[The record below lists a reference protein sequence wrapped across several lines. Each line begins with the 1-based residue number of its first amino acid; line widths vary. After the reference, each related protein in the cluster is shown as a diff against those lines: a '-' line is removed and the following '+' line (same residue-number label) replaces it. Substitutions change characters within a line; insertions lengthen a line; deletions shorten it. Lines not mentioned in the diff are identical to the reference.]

1 MGDARFEDA
10 KMTKTRFDHIDLSD
24 STFSQMRLAR
34 SKFNNV
40 DLSDIR
46 VENVTLANATIQNA
60 NLAGLSISDCDISGL
75 AHRRLFG
82 HRPDRRLAKESL
94 MPKLTIDGIAVE
106 VPPGSTVL
114 QAAEAAGIEIPRFCY
129 HDRLSI
135 AGNCRMCLVEIEK
148 TPPKPISSCTYPAA
162 EGMIVHT
169 DTPMVRNGRRGVMEF
184 LLINHP
190 LDCPICDQGGEC
202 DLQDQAMGYGMDH
215 SRYAENKR
223 AVNDKELGPLVKTVM
238 TRCIHCTRCI
248 RFISEVAGVPDLG
261 ATGRGEHMEVGTYV
275 ERALTS
281 ELSANIIDLCPVGA
295 LTSKP
300 YAFAA
305 RSWEL
310 SKTDSVDVLDAV
322 GANIRVDTRGP
333 EVLRV
338 LPRLNEDVNEEW
350 LGDKSRFALD
360 GLKRK
365 RLDKPW
371 VRRDGKLQAATWQ
384 QAFDAIAAKLHG
396 QAGDRIGAI
405 AGDLCDAESM
415 LALKDLMTALG
426 SANLDCRQD
435 GAQLT
440 NARRDYYTFNTQI
453 AGIEDADAILI
464 IGSNPR
470 REAPVLNARIRK
482 AWSHGGAKIGLIGTE
497 TDLTYPLTHIGSGP
511 DSLADGEK
519 FIAGSKRPMV
529 IVGQAALT
537 RPDGA
542 AILAAAWAI
551 ASRAGALTPEW
562 HGFNVL
568 HTAAARA
575 GALDLG
581 FVPGPNGKSVDAM
594 MDIDVLWLLGADEF
608 DSKNVGAETFVIYL
622 GHHGDAGASRADVI
636 LPGAAYTEKSGTYVN
651 TEGRVQRGFMATHP
665 PGDAREDWKI
675 IRALSARTGHTLPY
689 DTIESLRARL
699 EQVNPVFANVGF
711 LPRFGCTDATAPG
724 GDPAAVTNAPFVPV
738 IAHYHQ
744 TDPISRA
751 SPTMAACIAALRPTP
766 AMAAE

>member
-1 MGDARFEDA
+1 
-10 KMTKTRFDHIDLSD
+10 
-24 STFSQMRLAR
+24 
-34 SKFNNV
+34 
-40 DLSDIR
+40 
-46 VENVTLANATIQNA
+46 
-60 NLAGLSISDCDISGL
+60 
-75 AHRRLFG
+75 
-82 HRPDRRLAKESL
+82 
-94 MPKLTIDGIAVE
+94 MPKLTVDGIEVE
-106 VPPGSTVL
+106 VPAGSTVL

-129 HDRLSI
+129 HDRLTI

-223 AVNDKELGPLVKTVM
+223 AVPDKNLGPLVKTSM
-238 TRCIHCTRCI
+238 NRCIHCTRCI

-261 ATGRGEHMEVGTYV
+261 ATARGEHMEVGTYV
-275 ERALTS
+275 EKALSS

-300 YAFAA
+300 YAFSA

-310 SKTDSVDVLDAV
+310 TKTDSIDVLDAV
-322 GANIRVDTRGP
+322 GTNIRVDTRGP

-350 LGDKSRFALD
+350 LGDKSRFAID
-360 GLKRK
+360 GLKRR
-365 RLDKPW
+365 RLDRPW
-371 VRRDGKLQAATWQ
+371 VRRDGKLKAVSWQ
-384 QAFDAIAAKLHG
+384 EAFAAIAAKLQG
-396 QAGDRIGAI
+396 LSGEKIGAI

-426 SANLDCRQD
+426 SLNIDCRQD
-435 GAQLT
+435 GAKLT
-440 NARRDYYTFNTQI
+440 NARRDHYTFNTQI
-453 AGIEDADAILI
+453 AGIEEADAILI

-482 AWSHGGAKIGLIGTE
+482 AWNQSGTRIGVIGAE
-497 TDLTYPLTHIGSGP
+497 TDLTYPLTHIGTGP
-511 DSLADGEK
+511 GAFADGEAFLK
-519 FIAGSKRPMV
+519 DAKHPMV
-529 IVGQAALT
+529 IVGQGALA
-537 RPDGA
+537 RADGDA
-542 AILAAAWAI
+542 VLAAAWGI
-551 ASRAGALTPEW
+551 ASRAGALTAEW

-568 HTAAARA
+568 HTAAARV

-581 FVPGPNGKSVDAM
+581 FLPGPNGKGVDAM
-594 MDIDVLWLLGADEF
+594 MGLDVLYLLAADEF
-608 DSKNVGAETFVIYL
+608 DIGKIGAGTFVIYQ
-622 GHHGDAGASRADVI
+622 GHHGDAGAARADVI

-665 PGDAREDWKI
+665 PGEAREDWRI
-675 IRALSARTGHTLPY
+675 IRALSAQVGHTLPY
-689 DTIESLRARL
+689 DTVDALRARM

-711 LPRFGCTDATAPG
+711 LPRFGSA
-724 GDPAAVTNAPFVPV
+724 DPAGPRGDAGAVGDAPFVPV
-738 IAHYHQ
+738 IKHYHQ
-744 TDPISRA
+744 TDAISRA
-751 SPTMAACIAALRPTP
+751 SPTMAACVAALEPAP

>member
-1 MGDARFEDA
+1 
-10 KMTKTRFDHIDLSD
+10 
-24 STFSQMRLAR
+24 
-34 SKFNNV
+34 
-40 DLSDIR
+40 
-46 VENVTLANATIQNA
+46 
-60 NLAGLSISDCDISGL
+60 
-75 AHRRLFG
+75 
-82 HRPDRRLAKESL
+82 
-94 MPKLTIDGIAVE
+94 MPKLTIDGKEVE
-106 VPPGSTVL
+106 VAQGATVL
-114 QAAEAAGIEIPRFCY
+114 QACEAAGIEVPRFCY

-215 SRYAENKR
+215 SRFEENKR
-223 AVNDKELGPLVKTVM
+223 AVKDKELGPLVKTVM

-261 ATGRGEHMEVGTYV
+261 ATARGEHMEVGTYV
-275 ERALTS
+275 EKALSS
-281 ELSANIIDLCPVGA
+281 ELSANIIDICPVGA
-295 LTSKP
+295 LTAKP

-310 SKTDSVDVLDAV
+310 TKTDSIDVLDAV

-333 EVLRV
+333 EVLRI

-371 VRRDGKLQAATWQ
+371 VRIDGRLKPASWP
-384 QAFDAIAAKLHG
+384 QAFDAIAARLKTTS
-396 QAGDRIGAI
+396 GDRIGAI

-415 LALKDLMTALG
+415 LALKDLLRALG
-426 SANLDCRQD
+426 SSNLDCRQD
-435 GAQLT
+435 GAHLT
-440 NARRDYYTFNTQI
+440 NARREFYTFNSQI
-453 AGIEDADAILI
+453 AGIEHADAILI

-482 AWSHGGAKIGLIGTE
+482 AWSQSNAKIGLIGAE
-497 TDLTYPLTHIGSGP
+497 TDLTYPLTHLGTGTAA
-511 DSLADGEK
+511 LADGEAFLNGAK
-519 FIAGSKRPMV
+519 KPM
-529 IVGQAALT
+529 IILGQGALQH
-537 RPDGA
+537 PHM
-542 AILAAAWAI
+542 LAAAWAL
-551 ASRAGALTPEW
+551 AGRVGALTAAW

-568 HTAAARA
+568 HTAAARV

-581 FVPGPNGKSVDAM
+581 FLGGKSLDAM
-594 MDIDVLWLLGADEF
+594 MNGGVDVLYLLGADEF
-608 DSKNVGAETFVIYL
+608 DTGRIGASTFVIYQ
-622 GHHGDAGASRADVI
+622 GHHGDAGAARADVI
-636 LPGAAYTEKSGTYVN
+636 LPGAAYTEKHGTYVN

-665 PGDAREDWKI
+665 LGDAREDWRI
-675 IRALSARTGHTLPY
+675 IRALSAQLGHALPY
-689 DTIESLRARL
+689 DTIEAIRAAL
-699 EQVNPVFANVGF
+699 EQANPVFANIGF
-711 LPRFGCTDATAPG
+711 LPLFGSTDMTGPEGDAAALVSATFA
-724 GDPAAVTNAPFVPV
+724 PV

-751 SPTMAACIAALRPTP
+751 SPTMAACVAAAAPMP